1 MGHSGA
7 AMLLGGLL
15 LVPAAAGAFDGDP
28 AKAQTL
34 ATSVCAACHGADG
47 NSLLPA
53 NPSLAGQFPE
63 YLYKQLRDYKSGARK
78 NPIMAGMVATLSE
91 EDMRNLAAFFA
102 AQKPRPGV
110 ANNAA
115 LATAGQ
121 KVFRTGNAGTGVAAC
136 AGCHSPNGAG
146 IPLQFPRLKGQ
157 HPDYTLAQL
166 RAFRA
171 GERDN
176 DLSSM
181 MRMIAARMSD
191 QEMQAVAEFI
201 AGLN

>member
-7 AMLLGGLL
+7 AMLLGGLG
-15 LVPAAAGAFDGDP
+15 LVAAAAQAFDGDP
-28 AKAQTL
+28 AKAQAL

-47 NSLLPA
+47 NSLIPA

-63 YLYKQLRDYKSGARK
+63 YLYKQLRDYKAGARN

-102 AQKPRPGV
+102 AQQPRPGV
-110 ANNAA
+110 ANSAA

-121 KVFRTGNAGTGVAAC
+121 KVYRTGNADTGVAAC

-146 IPLQFPRLKGQ
+146 IPIQFPRLKGQ
-157 HPDYTLAQL
+157 HPDYTFGQL

-171 GERDN
+171 GERGN
-176 DLSSM
+176 DASSM
-181 MRMIAARMSD
+181 MRTIAARMSD